1 MLAQRRE
8 VVSEVP
14 GLASDRMARVS
25 LHPSDKV
32 GRVSQGVPT
41 VARVSQGLP
50 TVARVSQGLPSEKQA
65 RVSLHPRSRSISG
78 RWGWRR
84 RQRD

>member
-1 MLAQRRE
+1 MAQRRE
-8 VVSEVP
+8 VLPEVP
-14 GLASDRMARVS
+14 GLANGRLARV
-25 LHPSDKV
+25 P
-32 GRVSQGVPT
+32 
-41 VARVSQGLP
+41 QGLP